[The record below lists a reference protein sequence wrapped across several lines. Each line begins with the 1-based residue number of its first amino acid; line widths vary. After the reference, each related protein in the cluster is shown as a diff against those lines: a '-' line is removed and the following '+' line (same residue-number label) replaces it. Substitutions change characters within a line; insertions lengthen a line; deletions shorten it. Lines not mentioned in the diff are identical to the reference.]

1 MRLAWSWRAL
11 TRCKHACWFLPRSCH
26 CMWAALAQQ
35 IPLNELQ
42 RKMAWQSFT
51 ESAHQSN
58 INLIFCSHPTL
69 SGSIYTRCSHRKK
82 KSMNLYIL
90 QLSCVDRNI
99 CRKSMTSLV
108 TEMWKY
114 MFLILHCK
122 GILEEL
128 YLHAHFSVFRL
139 SVPSP
144 AVTAAANL
152 HTLRSPSCR
161 HPRSPLTWTMGTP
174 NPTTATATGT
184 GTEMEPGTLSTTTQQ
199 GFMLTTAL
207 MGIDPCQVRWEASAS
222 VLHTGEGGTFSLI
235 FILTTS

>member
-1 MRLAWSWRAL
+1 
-11 TRCKHACWFLPRSCH
+11 
-26 CMWAALAQQ
+26 MWAALVQQ

-42 RKMAWQSFT
+42 RKTTWQSFT

-69 SGSIYTRCSHRKK
+69 SGSIRTMQPLQKN
-82 KSMNLYIL
+82 SMNLYIL

-108 TEMWKY
+108 ITEG
-114 MFLILHCK
+114 K
-122 GILEEL
+122 GKEKCGNICFWSEVILEEL

-161 HPRSPLTWTMGTP
+161 PPHSPLTWTMGTP
-174 NPTTATATGT
+174 NPTMATAT

-199 GFMLTTAL
+199 GFMLTMAL
-207 MGIDPCQVRWEASAS
+207 MGTDPCQVRWEASAS
-222 VLHTGEGGTFSLI
+222 VLQTGEGGTFSLI
-235 FILTTS
+235 FILIFIEYCRKDQN